1 MRALTLGKRGTV
13 IIRQEKRSDFPEIYE
28 LVRDAFRTARYAEG
42 DEQDFVERQR
52 SPEVYIPEL
61 ALVVEQDRQ
70 LIAHLMLTRMFISTS
85 TGRRPVLLLACV
97 AVVAGRRDQG
107 IGTMLI
113 EEALQRARELGHTA
127 AIVVGNP
134 AYYSRLGFMSSAQFG
149 ITNENRVE
157 QEYVQ
162 LLELVPGTLRD
173 MAGTVLLPT

>member
-1 MRALTLGKRGTV
+1 MSSLGT
-13 IIRQEKRSDFPEIYE
+13 P
-28 LVRDAFRTARYAEG
+28 FRRPEG

-85 TGRRPVLLLACV
+85 IGRRPVLLLAY
-97 AVVAGRRDQG
+97 VAGRRNQG

-113 EEALQRARELGHTA
+113 EEALQRARGLGHTA
-127 AIVVGNP
+127 AIVVGDP
-134 AYYSRLGFMSSAQFG
+134 AYYSRLRFMSSAQFG

-162 LLELVPGTLRD
+162 LRELVPGTLRD
-173 MAGTVLLPT
+173 MSGTVLVPT